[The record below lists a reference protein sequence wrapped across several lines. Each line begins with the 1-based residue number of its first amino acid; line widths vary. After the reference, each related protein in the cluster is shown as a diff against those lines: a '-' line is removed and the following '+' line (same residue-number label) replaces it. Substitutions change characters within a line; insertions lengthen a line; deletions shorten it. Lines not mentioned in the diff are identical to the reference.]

1 MTGKSEMEN
10 RETAAPHDGDAEDQM
25 PDAARRAALAKMGAI
40 AAAAPAVAILLKP
53 SAGRAAPA
61 PSEETFTFRGWR

>member
-1 MTGKSEMEN
+1 MTSKNEMES
-10 RETAAPHDGDAEDQM
+10 RETADAKDGTAVDT

-40 AAAAPAVAILLKP
+40 AAVAPAVAILLKP
-53 SAGRAAPA
+53 SSGRAAPA